1 MNKSHHQYVGLDAL
15 SPAYKSK
22 IFGLQLIFSVMISIF
37 FLIPMSIICSANNI
51 RFFDL
56 RKALFLE
63 IDGGDIYSCNSIHS
77 FNHNTIATT
86 NDSSLSTEIRKS
98 RLMCPFRP
106 SFANCMN
113 VRKRKFSEACISDEW
128 YCKIRPRDL
137 CDGSS

>member
-1 MNKSHHQYVGLDAL
+1 
-15 SPAYKSK
+15 
-22 IFGLQLIFSVMISIF
+22 MISIV
-37 FLIPMSIICSANNI
+37 FLIQMSISCSANII

-56 RKALFLE
+56 HKALFTMT
-63 IDGGDIYSCNSIHS
+63 DGGDINNCNGIHA
-77 FNHNTIATT
+77 FNDNKIATS
-86 NDSSLSTEIRKS
+86 NDSSLSTDNSKS